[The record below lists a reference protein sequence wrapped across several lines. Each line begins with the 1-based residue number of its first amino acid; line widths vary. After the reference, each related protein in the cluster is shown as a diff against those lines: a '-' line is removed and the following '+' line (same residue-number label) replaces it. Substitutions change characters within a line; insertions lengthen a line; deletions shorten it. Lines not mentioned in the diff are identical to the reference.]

1 MPERQYIRGA
11 DVLVTA
17 LVTLLIFLVMITL
30 HEFGH
35 FIVAKALKVNVLEF
49 AIGMGPAIFKKRGK
63 NTLYSV
69 RIFPIGGYC
78 SLDGENGGSD
88 DAGAFCN
95 QKLWKRILIVSAGA
109 ILNLALGF
117 VLFAVFVGVTSPF
130 ASNTIGKVDERSYL
144 FETGVYPGD
153 KIVAIN
159 GHKVNFYNDITLYT
173 QDFEKD
179 SEFSLTVKRDGEK
192 LNFTIRPSEAKTSVT
207 YGETYADVV
216 DVINGKERV
225 YREEFS
231 GTQVPENYV
240 GKTLTTTRL
249 IIGFEPEKVEVTAF
263 NILPQAW
270 HYTVYITKSIYTAF
284 GQLITGKAGL
294 ENVAGPVGVAQVVN
308 GAVSSGSD
316 SGINI
321 LLIVAMLTV
330 NLGIFNLLPLPAL
343 DGGRLFF
350 MLIELVR
357 GKPIPAEKEGI
368 VHTVGLILLLA
379 LAVVVC
385 FNDIL
390 RLIG

>member
-1 MPERQYIRGA
+1 M
-11 DVLVTA
+11 VTTI
-17 LVTLLIFLVMITL
+17 VTLLIFLVMITL

-35 FIVAKALKVNVLEF
+35 FIMAKSLGVNVLEF
-49 AIGMGPAIFKKRGK
+49 AIGMGPAIFKKQGK
-63 NTLYSV
+63 KTLYSV

-88 DAGAFCN
+88 DEGAFCN

-109 ILNLALGF
+109 ILNLILGF
-117 VLFAVFVGVTSPF
+117 VLFAVFVAMTSPF

-144 FETGVYPGD
+144 AEAGVYAGD
-153 KIVAIN
+153 KIVEIN
-159 GHKVNFYNDITLYT
+159 GHKVNFYNDISLYT
-173 QDFEKD
+173 EEFTKD
-179 SEFSLTVKRDGEK
+179 SEFSLTVKRDGKK
-192 LNFTIRPSEAKTSVT
+192 LDVTLKPSEAVTMVT
-207 YGETYADVV
+207 YGENYADVV
-216 DVINGKERV
+216 DSINGIEQS
-225 YREEFS
+225 YRQEF
-231 GTQVPENYV
+231 GDTKVPESYI
-240 GKTLTTTRL
+240 GETFTTKRL

-270 HYTVYITKSIYTAF
+270 HYTVYITKSIYVAF
-284 GQLITGKAGL
+284 GELITGKSGL
-294 ENVAGPVGVAQVVN
+294 ENMAGPVGVAQVVD
-308 GAVSSGSD
+308 GAVKSGD
-316 SGINI
+316 QSGINI

-357 GKPIPAEKEGI
+357 GKPIPPEKEGI

-390 RLIG
+390 RILG

>member
-1 MPERQYIRGA
+1 M
-11 DVLVTA
+11 VTT

-35 FIVAKALKVNVLEF
+35 FIVAKLLHVNVLEF
-49 AIGMGPAIFKKRGK
+49 AIGMGPAIFKKQGRE
-63 NTLYSV
+63 TLYSL
-69 RIFPIGGYC
+69 RAFPIGGYC

-109 ILNLALGF
+109 ILNLILGF
-117 VLFAVFVGVTSPF
+117 VLFAVFVAVTSPF
-130 ASNTIGKVDERSYL
+130 SSNIIGKVDERSYL
-144 FETGVYPGD
+144 AEVGVYAGD
-153 KIVAIN
+153 KIVEIN
-159 GHKVNFYNDITLYT
+159 GHKVNFYNDISLYT
-173 QDFEKD
+173 EDFTKD
-179 SEFSLTVKRDGEK
+179 SEFSLTVERNGEK
-192 LNFTIRPSEAKTSVT
+192 LDFTLKPSEAVTSVT
-207 YGETYADVV
+207 YGENYADVT
-216 DVINGKERV
+216 DSINGKEEK
-225 YREEFS
+225 YRQEF
-231 GTQVPENYV
+231 GEKTVPDSYIGE
-240 GKTLTTTRL
+240 TLTSKRL
-249 IIGFEPEKVEVTAF
+249 IIGFEPKKVEVTAF

-270 HYTVYITKSIYTAF
+270 HYTVYITKSIYVAF
-284 GQLITGKAGL
+284 GELITGKSGI
-294 ENVAGPVGVAQVVN
+294 ENMAGPVGVAQVVD
-308 GAVSSGSD
+308 GAVKSGSE

-357 GKPIPAEKEGI
+357 GKPVPPEKEGI
-368 VHTVGLILLLA
+368 VHTIGLILLLA

-390 RLIG
+390 RILG

>member
-1 MPERQYIRGA
+1 M
-11 DVLVTA
+11 VTA

-35 FIVAKALKVNVLEF
+35 FIMAKSLGVNVLEF
-49 AIGMGPAIFKKRGK
+49 AIGMGPAIFKKQGK
-63 NTLYSV
+63 ETLYSV

-78 SLDGENGGSD
+78 SLDGEDGGSD
-88 DAGAFCN
+88 NEGAFCN

-109 ILNLALGF
+109 ILNLVLGF
-117 VLFAVFVGVTSPF
+117 VLFAVFVGITSPF
-130 ASNTIGKVDERSYL
+130 ASNTVGKVDERSYL
-144 FETGVYPGD
+144 SEVGVYAGD
-153 KIVAIN
+153 KIVEIN
-159 GHKVNFYNDITLYT
+159 GHKVNFYNDISLYT
-173 QDFEKD
+173 QDFTKD
-179 SEFSLTVKRDGEK
+179 SEFSLTVKRDGKK
-192 LNFTIRPSEAKTSVT
+192 LDFVLKPSEAVTKVT
-207 YGETYADVV
+207 YGDTYADVT
-216 DVINGKERV
+216 DTINGVEYS
-225 YREEFS
+225 YRQEL
-231 GTQVPENYV
+231 GDTTVPESYI
-240 GKTLTTTRL
+240 GETITTSRL
-249 IIGFEPEKVEVTAF
+249 IIGFEPEKVDVTAF

-294 ENVAGPVGVAQVVN
+294 ENMAGPVGVAQVVD
-308 GAVSSGSD
+308 GAVKSGQ

-357 GKPIPAEKEGI
+357 GKPVPPEKEGI

-390 RLIG
+390 RILG

>member
-1 MPERQYIRGA
+1 M
-11 DVLVTA
+11 VTA
-17 LVTLLIFLVMITL
+17 IVTLLIFLVMITL

-35 FIVAKALKVNVLEF
+35 FIVAKALGVNVLEF
-49 AIGMGPAIFKKRGK
+49 AIGMGPAIFKKQGK
-63 NTLYSV
+63 KTLYSV

-78 SLDGENGGSD
+78 SLLGEDGGSD
-88 DAGAFCN
+88 DVGAFCN
-95 QKLWKRILIVSAGA
+95 QKLWKRILVVSAGA
-109 ILNLALGF
+109 ILNLILGF
-117 VLFAVFVGVTSPF
+117 VLFAVFVGMTSPF

-144 FETGVYPGD
+144 SEAGVYPGD
-153 KIVAIN
+153 KIIEIN
-159 GHKVNFYNDITLYT
+159 GHKVNFYNDISLYT
-173 QDFEKD
+173 QDFTKD
-179 SEFSLTVKRDGEK
+179 SEFSLTVKRNGKK
-192 LNFTIRPSEAKTSVT
+192 LDFTLKPSEATTSVT
-207 YGETYADVV
+207 YGENYADVV
-216 DVINGKERV
+216 DTINGMEQR
-225 YREEFS
+225 YRQEF
-231 GTQVPENYV
+231 GDTQVPESYI
-240 GKTLTTTRL
+240 GETLTTSRL

-270 HYTVYITKSIYTAF
+270 HYTVYITKSIYVAF
-284 GQLITGKAGL
+284 GQLITGKSGL
-294 ENVAGPVGVAQVVN
+294 ENMAGPVGIAQVVD
-308 GAVSSGSD
+308 GAVKSGAD

-321 LLIVAMLTV
+321 ILIVAMLTV

-357 GKPIPAEKEGI
+357 GKPIPPEKEGI

>member
-1 MPERQYIRGA
+1 M
-11 DVLVTA
+11 VTT

-35 FIVAKALKVNVLEF
+35 FIVAKMLDVNVLEF
-49 AIGMGPAIFKKRGK
+49 AIGMGPAIFKKQGRE
-63 NTLYSV
+63 TLYSL
-69 RIFPIGGYC
+69 RAFPIGGYC

-109 ILNLALGF
+109 ILNLILGF
-117 VLFAVFVGVTSPF
+117 VLFAVFVAVTSPF
-130 ASNTIGKVDERSYL
+130 SSNIIGKVDERSYL
-144 FETGVYPGD
+144 AEVGVYAGD
-153 KIVAIN
+153 KIVEIN
-159 GHKVNFYNDITLYT
+159 GHKVNFYNDISLYT
-173 QDFEKD
+173 EDFTKD
-179 SEFSLTVKRDGEK
+179 SEFSLTVERNGEK
-192 LNFTIRPSEAKTSVT
+192 LDFTLKPSEAVTSVT
-207 YGETYADVV
+207 YGENYADVT
-216 DVINGKERV
+216 DSINGKEEK
-225 YREEFS
+225 YRQEF
-231 GTQVPENYV
+231 GKKTVPDSYIGE
-240 GKTLTTTRL
+240 TLTSKRL
-249 IIGFEPEKVEVTAF
+249 IIGFEPKKVEVTAF

-270 HYTVYITKSIYTAF
+270 HYTVYITKSIYVAF
-284 GQLITGKAGL
+284 GELITGKSGI
-294 ENVAGPVGVAQVVN
+294 ENMAGPVGVAQVVD
-308 GAVSSGSD
+308 GAVKSGSE

-357 GKPIPAEKEGI
+357 GKPVPPEKEGI
-368 VHTVGLILLLA
+368 VHTIGLILLLA

-390 RLIG
+390 RILG

>member
-1 MPERQYIRGA
+1 M
-11 DVLVTA
+11 VTT

-35 FIVAKALKVNVLEF
+35 FIVAKMLKVNVLEF
-49 AIGMGPAIFKKRGK
+49 AIGMGPAIFKKQGRE
-63 NTLYSV
+63 TLYSL

-88 DAGAFCN
+88 NEGAFCN

-109 ILNLALGF
+109 ILNLILGF
-117 VLFAVFVGVTSPF
+117 VLFAVFVAMTSPF
-130 ASNTIGKVDERSYL
+130 LSNTIGKVDERSYL
-144 FETGVYPGD
+144 AEAGVYAGD
-153 KIVAIN
+153 KIVAID
-159 GHKVNFYNDITLYT
+159 GHKVNFYNDISLYT
-173 QDFEKD
+173 QDFKED
-179 SEFSLTVKRDGEK
+179 SEFSLTVKRNGEK
-192 LNFTIRPSEAKTSVT
+192 LNFTLTPSEAITSVT
-207 YGETYADVV
+207 YGENYAEVSDT
-216 DVINGKERV
+216 INGIEEI
-225 YREEFS
+225 YRQEF
-231 GTQVPENYV
+231 GDTPVPESYI
-240 GKTLTTTRL
+240 GETFTQKRL

-270 HYTVYITKSIYTAF
+270 HYTVYVTKSIYAAF
-284 GQLITGKAGL
+284 AELITGKSGL
-294 ENVAGPVGVAQVVN
+294 ESMAGPVGVAQVVD
-308 GAVSSGSD
+308 GAVKSSQ

-357 GKPIPAEKEGI
+357 GKPVPPEKEGI
-368 VHTVGLILLLA
+368 VHAIGLVLLLA

-390 RLIG
+390 RILG

>member
-1 MPERQYIRGA
+1 M
-11 DVLVTA
+11 VTT

-49 AIGMGPAIFKKRGK
+49 AIGMGPAIFKKQGK
-63 NTLYSV
+63 ETLYSL

-88 DAGAFCN
+88 NEGAFCN

-109 ILNLALGF
+109 ILNLILGF
-117 VLFAVFVGVTSPF
+117 VLFAVFVGITSPF
-130 ASNTIGKVDERSYL
+130 SSNTIGKVDERSYL
-144 FETGVYPGD
+144 SEVGVYAGD
-153 KIVAIN
+153 KIVAIDGN
-159 GHKVNFYNDITLYT
+159 KVNFYNDISLYT
-173 QDFEKD
+173 QDFTKD
-179 SEFSLTVKRDGEK
+179 SEFRLTVKRDDEK
-192 LNFTIRPSEAKTSVT
+192 LDFILKPSEAETRVT
-207 YGETYADVV
+207 YGENYADVT
-216 DVINGKERV
+216 DIINGVERG
-225 YREEFS
+225 YRQEFDEE
-231 GTQVPENYV
+231 VPESYV
-240 GKTLTTTRL
+240 GKTVTETRL

-270 HYTVYITKSIYTAF
+270 HYTVYITKSIYAAF
-284 GQLITGKAGL
+284 GQLITGKSGL
-294 ENVAGPVGVAQVVN
+294 ENMAGPVGVAQVVD
-308 GAVSSGSD
+308 GAVKSGSQ

-357 GKPIPAEKEGI
+357 GKPVPPEKEGI
-368 VHTVGLILLLA
+368 VHTIGLMLLLA

-390 RLIG
+390 RILG

>member
-1 MPERQYIRGA
+1 
-11 DVLVTA
+11 LVTA

-35 FIVAKALKVNVLEF
+35 FIMAKLLHVNVLEF
-49 AIGMGPAIFKKRGK
+49 AIGMGPAVFKKQGK
-63 NTLYSV
+63 NTLYSL

-88 DAGAFCN
+88 NAGAFCN

-109 ILNLALGF
+109 ILNLILGF
-117 VLFAVFVGVTSPF
+117 VLFAVFVAMTSPF
-130 ASNTIGKVDERSYL
+130 SSNTIGKVDERSYL
-144 FETGVYPGD
+144 SEVGVYAGD
-153 KIVAIN
+153 KIVAID
-159 GHKVNFYNDITLYT
+159 GHKVNFYNDIALYT
-173 QDFEKD
+173 QDFTKD
-179 SEFSLTVKRDGEK
+179 SEFSLTIKRNGEK
-192 LNFTIRPSEAKTSVT
+192 LDFTLKPSEAITSVT
-207 YGETYADVV
+207 YGENYADVV
-216 DVINGKERV
+216 DIINGKEER
-225 YREEFS
+225 YRQEF
-231 GTQVPENYV
+231 GDTAVPESYV
-240 GKTLTTTRL
+240 GETLTTNRL
-249 IIGFEPEKVEVTAF
+249 IIGFEPQKVEVTAF

-270 HYTVYITKSIYTAF
+270 HYTVYITKSIYVAF
-284 GQLITGKAGL
+284 GQLITGQSGL
-294 ENVAGPVGVAQVVN
+294 ENMAGPVGVAQVVD
-308 GAVSSGSD
+308 GAVKSGD
-316 SGINI
+316 QRGINI

-357 GKPIPAEKEGI
+357 GKPVPPEKEGI

-390 RLIG
+390 RILG

>member
-1 MPERQYIRGA
+1 M
-11 DVLVTA
+11 VTA

-35 FIVAKALKVNVLEF
+35 FIVAKALGVNVLEF
-49 AIGMGPAIFKKRGK
+49 AIGMGPAIFKKQGK
-63 NTLYSV
+63 ETLYSV

-78 SLDGENGGSD
+78 SLDGEDGGSD
-88 DAGAFCN
+88 SEGAFCN

-109 ILNLALGF
+109 ILNLILGF
-117 VLFAVFVGVTSPF
+117 VLFAVFVGMTSPF
-130 ASNTIGKVDERSYL
+130 SSNTIGKVDERSYL
-144 FETGVYPGD
+144 AETGVYAGD

-159 GHKVNFYNDITLYT
+159 GHKVNFYNDIALYT
-173 QDFEKD
+173 QDFTKD
-179 SEFSLTVKRDGEK
+179 SEFQLTVKRNGEK
-192 LNFTIRPSEAKTSVT
+192 LDFAVKPSEAVTSVT
-207 YGETYADVV
+207 YGETYAEVV
-216 DVINGKERV
+216 DTINGVEER
-225 YREEFS
+225 YRQEFD
-231 GTQVPENYV
+231 GTPVPENYV
-240 GKTLTTTRL
+240 GETLTTTRL
-249 IIGFEPEKVEVTAF
+249 IIGFEPQKVEVTAF

-284 GQLITGKAGL
+284 GQLITGRAGL
-294 ENVAGPVGVAQVVN
+294 ENMAGPVGVAQVVD
-308 GAVSSGSD
+308 GAVKSGAQ

-357 GKPIPAEKEGI
+357 GKPVPAEKEGI

-390 RLIG
+390 RIIG

>member
-1 MPERQYIRGA
+1 M
-11 DVLVTA
+11 VTA

-35 FIVAKALKVNVLEF
+35 FIMAKSLGVNVLEF
-49 AIGMGPAIFKKRGK
+49 AIGMGPAIFKKQGK
-63 NTLYSV
+63 ETLYSV

-78 SLDGENGGSD
+78 SLDGEDGGSD
-88 DAGAFCN
+88 NEGAFCN

-109 ILNLALGF
+109 ILNLVLGF
-117 VLFAVFVGVTSPF
+117 VLFAVFVGITSPF
-130 ASNTIGKVDERSYL
+130 ASNTVGKVDERSYL
-144 FETGVYPGD
+144 SEVGVYAGD
-153 KIVAIN
+153 KIVEIN
-159 GHKVNFYNDITLYT
+159 GHKVNFYNDIALYT
-173 QDFEKD
+173 QDFTKD
-179 SEFSLTVKRDGEK
+179 SEFSLTVKRDGKK
-192 LNFTIRPSEAKTSVT
+192 LDFVLKPSEAVTKVT
-207 YGETYADVV
+207 YGDTYADVT
-216 DVINGKERV
+216 DTINGVEYS
-225 YREEFS
+225 YRQEL
-231 GTQVPENYV
+231 GDTTVPESYI
-240 GKTLTTTRL
+240 GETITTSRL
-249 IIGFEPEKVEVTAF
+249 IIGFEPEKVDVTAF

-294 ENVAGPVGVAQVVN
+294 ENMAGPVGVAQVVD
-308 GAVSSGSD
+308 GAVKSGQ

-357 GKPIPAEKEGI
+357 GKPVPPEKEGI

-390 RLIG
+390 RILG